1 MVVTI
6 SMIKIGLKTIKQM
19 HFVLGVSSP
28 SPVITSNLYSNLQ
41 PQLDLLASEN
51 TETPTL

>member
-1 MVVTI
+1 MMVTI
-6 SMIKIGLKTIKQM
+6 SMIKIGLKSQTNA
-19 HFVLGVSSP
+19 FYVLGVSSP

-51 TETPTL
+51 TEAPTL